1 MGLLFENFP
10 IQRPLAPKTSY
21 SAFLNA
27 QIELSDQAFDRQI
40 AQVSARLSDRAF
52 LVLPSGTKLQ
62 LKQWQLPE
70 HKILRNAL
78 VSSLILLNLPQ
89 TTNAHI
95 DPMNV
100 TSTVQSKQPI
110 SRAQLQLPAA
120 MNPILVVFKADQFWL
135 TDQIPSAIIE
145 LN

>member
-1 MGLLFENFP
+1 
-10 IQRPLAPKTSY
+10 
-21 SAFLNA
+21 
-27 QIELSDQAFDRQI
+27 
-40 AQVSARLSDRAF
+40 
-52 LVLPSGTKLQ
+52 LQ

-110 SRAQLQLPAA
+110 SRVQLQLPAA

>member
-1 MGLLFENFP
+1 M
-10 IQRPLAPKTSY
+10 LAPQSSY

-27 QIELSDQAFDRQI
+27 QVELSDQAFDRQI
-40 AQVSARLSDRAF
+40 AQVSARLSERAF

-62 LKQWQLPE
+62 LKQWQLPDQ
-70 HKILRNAL
+70 KSLRDAL

-89 TTNAHI
+89 KTNAHV

-100 TSTVQSKQPI
+100 TSTVQTKHPL
-110 SRAQLQLPAA
+110 SRVQLQLPAA
-120 MNPILVVFKADQFWL
+120 MNPILVVFKTDQFWL